1 MQFSDLETFKVGFS
15 IDPLQQ
21 GEAILQNSPGYE
33 GFQGTVDQSSSF
45 ERESRDDISIFVDMF
60 RSFQSFIY
68 LSFLN

>member
-33 GFQGTVDQSSSF
+33 GFQGTVDQSSRGNQGTIF
-45 ERESRDDISIFVDMF
+45 EYLWICFVHFSRLYF
-60 RSFQSFIY
+60 
-68 LSFLN
+68 SFLN